1 MYYILV
7 NNHSAPGP
15 GRMEEN
21 MEQMIKDMNMVID
34 DVLEDLKGLAPEYR
48 AVEQAAG
55 FRDLVRILEQYGH
68 REEEI

>member
-1 MYYILV
+1 
-7 NNHSAPGP
+7 
-15 GRMEEN
+15 